1 MELRQANQQR
11 PNFAHVDIKSAFDSV
26 DRQAL
31 WKAIRDFG
39 TPPFR
44 CTATLMPVFDSPQR
58 QECVRDVSYPYT
70 RLRRNRLVC
79 YVTRPLVRES
89 PSLDASFSDLTYAES
104 QMTPSCSQDRRR
116 CSHADV
122 LDTFD
127 ITVATF
133 RMHVSWTKTRFQSIG
148 AGVFIS

>member
-116 CSHADV
+116 RRFGHIRHHRCHLQNARL
-122 LDTFD
+122 LDQD
-127 ITVATF
+127 E
-133 RMHVSWTKTRFQSIG
+133 
-148 AGVFIS
+148 ISEYRCRPAIS